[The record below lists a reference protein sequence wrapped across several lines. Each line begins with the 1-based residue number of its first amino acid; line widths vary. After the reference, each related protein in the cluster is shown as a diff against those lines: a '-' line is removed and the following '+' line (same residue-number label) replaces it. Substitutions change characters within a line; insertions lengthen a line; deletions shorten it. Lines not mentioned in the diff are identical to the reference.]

1 MKPIWSMG
9 NCTRKQW
16 LTPRT
21 KNQDHDV
28 ELEAAGYYLIEVFG
42 AWIESRGSGWVGLV
56 WFDCDG
62 CSGVWCAESIGLEV
76 KGVV

>member
-16 LTPRT
+16 LTLRT

-42 AWIESRGSGWVGLV
+42 AWIEGRGLGLGWFGLAAMV
-56 WFDCDG
+56 VLEF
-62 CSGVWCAESIGLEV
+62 GVLSQSDWN
-76 KGVV
+76 